1 MTPVQRETSPL
12 RAELVTLVRLAL
24 PLMASQVGM
33 MLLGTVETMLMG
45 RAGNTALAAVSLG
58 NAWTHG
64 TILIAMGVVMG
75 ADPILSQSYGA
86 GDSKTVALTFQR
98 GLVLSV

>member
-1 MTPVQRETSPL
+1 MSVDKE
-12 RAELVTLVRLAL
+12 RAFLGKELGILVRLAL

-33 MLLGTVETMLMG
+33 MFLGVVETLLMG

-64 TILIAMGVVMG
+64 TVLIAMGVVMG
-75 ADPILSQSYGA
+75 ADPILSQAYGA
-86 GDSKTVALTFQR
+86 GDNKTVA
-98 GLVLSV
+98 